1 MKNETINTLIKR
13 RSVRSYKDE
22 QITKEELDTVL
33 EAGLYAPTGM
43 NKQTVYFAVVQNP
56 ELLSKLSKMNAAFMG
71 KDTDPFYGAPTAVIV
86 LSDKNNISNAVADGS
101 LALGNM
107 MNASYSIGLGSCWIN
122 RAYEMFESDEGKA
135 LLKEWGINGDM
146 RGVGICIL
154 GYPSDDLPNPPPRND
169 NRVFYIS

>member
-71 KDTDPFYGAPTAVIV
+71 KDTDPFYG
-86 LSDKNNISNAVADGS
+86 
-101 LALGNM
+101 
-107 MNASYSIGLGSCWIN
+107 C
-122 RAYEMFESDEGKA
+122 
-135 LLKEWGINGDM
+135 LLYTS
-146 RGVGICIL
+146 RCV
-154 GYPSDDLPNPPPRND
+154 
-169 NRVFYIS
+169 